1 MESFAEDIRKG
12 LSAERK
18 FLPSKYFYDAHGS
31 KLFQAI
37 MTLPEYYPTRCEFEI
52 LSMNKGDICDILTH
66 DGSSFELV
74 ELGAGDGMK
83 TKILLRC
90 LAEREANFTY
100 LPIDIDPCILVELT
114 HSVRAELP
122 TIRTGAVTAEYF
134 QALEMLKRYD
144 TSRRVILFLG
154 SSIGNFESE
163 EAVSFLSALRNNM
176 NPDDLLIIGFDLQKN
191 PRVIAEAYND
201 KAGVTRAFNLNL
213 LHRINRELKADFDMS
228 KFEHYPVYDP
238 LTGEAR
244 SFLVSSAIQTVTI
257 EALNESFGF
266 RAGEHIHTEISK
278 KYTPEGIV
286 RLAKLSGFSIVKNI
300 MDCRHYFTDSIWK
313 VG

>member
-1 MESFAEDIRKG
+1 MESFAEDVRRG

-18 FLPSKYFYDAHGS
+18 FLSSKYFYDSHGS

-52 LSMNKGDICDILTH
+52 LSMNQRELCDIFTN

-90 LAEREANFTY
+90 LAERKAKFTY
-100 LPIDIDPCILVELT
+100 LPIDIDPCILTELT
-114 HSVRAELP
+114 HSVNAELP
-122 TIRTGAVTAEYF
+122 SIQTGAITAEYF

-144 TSRRVILFLG
+144 SSRRVILFLG
-154 SSIGNFESE
+154 SSIGNFESD
-163 EAVSFLSALRNNM
+163 EAVSFLSSLRSNM
-176 NPDDLLIIGFDLQKN
+176 NPSDLLMIGFDLQKN

-213 LHRINRELKADFDMS
+213 LHRINRELHADFDIS

-244 SFLVSSAIQTVTI
+244 SFLVSSAVQTATI
-257 EALNESFGF
+257 GALNESFGF
-266 RAGEHIHTEISK
+266 NSGEHIHTEISK
-278 KYTPEGIV
+278 KYTLKGIEN
-286 RLAKLSGFSIVKNI
+286 LAKASGFTIVKNI
-300 MDCRHYFTDSIWK
+300 MDCKHYFTDSVWK